1 VTTAVAPVAGA
12 RTDAGNRFGVLAVLA
27 ATTCWGLGGVL
38 GKSVGASGLVVSFYR
53 LWMGAVVLNLV
64 LLVMRRRLT
73 WDVLKWS
80 WLGGVC
86 FGLNVALYFTSVRM
100 TSIANVAIIGSL
112 TPVIV
117 FPIAVKWMGERVTR
131 KAIVCSA
138 LAIAGVVVVVLAGGS
153 SGQRALSG
161 DLLAVV
167 NLVSWAAFFLVT
179 KHARKGVGTLE
190 YLAAM
195 TLVAAITVTPIAFLT
210 GQDFGSVEGVGWLW
224 LVLLVLIPG
233 AAGHGLMTWAHAHVD
248 VSTSSVLVLG
258 EPVLATI
265 AAAVFLSESVNAV
278 QMLGMAGVVAALAV
292 LAVAESDTVEPE
304 PVAAAT

>member
-1 VTTAVAPVAGA
+1 VDEAG
-12 RTDAGNRFGVLAVLA
+12 TRFGVIAVLA

-38 GKSVGASGLVVSFYR
+38 GKAVGASGLVVSFYR
-53 LWMGAVVLNLV
+53 LWMGGALLTAA
-64 LLVMRRRLT
+64 LLVSKGRLT
-73 WDVLKWS
+73 WDVIRRS

-117 FPIAVKWMGERVTR
+117 FPIAVKFMGEKVTR
-131 KAIVCSA
+131 RAIVCST
-138 LAIAGVVVVVLAGGS
+138 LAIVGVVVVVLAGGS
-153 SGQRALSG
+153 GGDRSTAG
-161 DLLAVV
+161 DLLAVL
-167 NLVSWAAFFLVT
+167 NLASWAAFFLVT

-190 YLAAM
+190 YMSAM
-195 TLVAAITVTPIAFLT
+195 TLVAALTVTPIALLSH
-210 GQDFGSVEGVGWLW
+210 QDFGSVHGVGWLW

-248 VSTSSVLVLG
+248 VSTSSVLTLG
-258 EPVLATI
+258 EPVLATVC
-265 AAAVFLSESVNAV
+265 AAVFLGEALNAV
-278 QMLGMAGVVAALAV
+278 QALGMGVVVFALAV
-292 LAVAESDTVEPE
+292 LALAEAPAVETE